1 MAWFLTSV
9 TSPFNKFVVSQ
20 NGAMHETIRKRAL
33 RKAEREAQKK
43 ST

>member
-9 TSPFNKFVVSQ
+9 SGTMNKFVVGQ
-20 NGAMHETIRKRAL
+20 NKSMHDSIRKRAL